1 MLAEVVVKSF
11 LLSRAENIFTYKIPK
26 NIEEE
31 ISVGKRVIVPF
42 GKGNKGT
49 VGLVINILDEKDV
62 ETDIKFKEIN
72 MVIDERKL

>member
-42 GKGNKGT
+42 GKGNKET

-72 MVIDERKL
+72 MVK

>member
-31 ISVGKRVIVPF
+31 ISVGKLSLIH
-42 GKGNKGT
+42 
-49 VGLVINILDEKDV
+49 I
-62 ETDIKFKEIN
+62 
-72 MVIDERKL
+72 

>member
-31 ISVGKRVIVPF
+31 IKKIIESLTTKSGKYTPYAFEQGV
-42 GKGNKGT
+42 
-49 VGLVINILDEKDV
+49 L
-62 ETDIKFKEIN
+62 
-72 MVIDERKL
+72 

>member
-31 ISVGKRVIVPF
+31 I
-42 GKGNKGT
+42 
-49 VGLVINILDEKDV
+49 E
-62 ETDIKFKEIN
+62 EIN
-72 MVIDERKL
+72 EILKVSKNKKTKNKK